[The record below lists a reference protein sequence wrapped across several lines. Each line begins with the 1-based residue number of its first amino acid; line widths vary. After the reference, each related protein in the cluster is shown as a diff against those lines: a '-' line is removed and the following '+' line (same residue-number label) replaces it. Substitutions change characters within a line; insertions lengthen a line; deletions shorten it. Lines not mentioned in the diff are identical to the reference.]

1 MWESIQ
7 RLGTQ
12 PHCPYYSLFTKSTK
26 NSKCCFVYFVQFV
39 TYLLL
44 QTFSF
49 FRCYFQFLNLKQDS
63 RTTEKKR
70 DILSSR
76 STKIMPSFPNGNM
89 SYRNTENRVTQKNIC
104 KFTNNRLYPND
115 PFEIYF
121 MNNSWVL
128 SINLAEIVQSHWG
141 REEEEER
148 RLIIDWSCSSG

>member
-1 MWESIQ
+1 MATWDLIYTSNRLIDSNTALKFTAEQ
-7 RLGTQ
+7 CRLGTQ
-12 PHCPYYSLFTKSTK
+12 PPRSYYSLFTKSTK

-89 SYRNTENRVTQKNIC
+89 SYRNTENRVTQDY
-104 KFTNNRLYPND
+104 KFAKIASTPMT
-115 PFEIYF
+115 PFKFILWIIPE
-121 MNNSWVL
+121 SCQ
-128 SINLAEIVQSHWG
+128 SI
-141 REEEEER
+141 
-148 RLIIDWSCSSG
+148 